1 MDLMASTITISSV
14 FSIGMFIL
22 GFLTYKTNKKK
33 VDNEDTDKENQKV
46 KDNEA
51 RLVKIEALLV
61 NIDKNTDNLN
71 QRVDSHDKWLTR
83 HESRISVLETKKGK

>member
-14 FSIGMFIL
+14 FSIGMFVL

-33 VDNEDTDKENQKV
+33 VNDDDTEKV
-46 KDNEA
+46 KENEA

-61 NIDKNTDNLN
+61 NIDKNTNNLN